1 MLASVRHGENIAS
14 QEKVIARI
22 LFFGG
27 DSGDS
32 GDSGDTFYLYLIYK
46 EFSCHFLLF
55 FVATQVVASGDRWR
69 HVKNHRVTERC
80 GDLSPPVKSGGDR
93 KNIKKSIN
101 INAVSSVATV
111 ATIFDNNNV

>member
-1 MLASVRHGENIAS
+1 MLDSVWHGENIAS

-22 LFFGG
+22 LFFG
-27 DSGDS
+27 GDS

-69 HVKNHRVTERC
+69 HVKNHRVTWLC
-80 GDLSPPVKSGGDR
+80 DDLSPPVKSG
-93 KNIKKSIN
+93 
-101 INAVSSVATV
+101 ATEKH
-111 ATIFDNNNV
+111 